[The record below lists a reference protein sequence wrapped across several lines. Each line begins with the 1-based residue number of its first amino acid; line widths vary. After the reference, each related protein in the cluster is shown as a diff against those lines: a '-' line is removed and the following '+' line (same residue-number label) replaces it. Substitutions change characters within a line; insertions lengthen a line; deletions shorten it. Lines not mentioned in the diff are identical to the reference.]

1 MRYEATVYAHV
12 DSHVYNTAWLDRNF
26 RAESL
31 FKLVALVEQ
40 FLESVQGC
48 EVTMELNDNGTIE
61 HYSKAHWMH
70 SWTNA

>member
-1 MRYEATVYAHV
+1 MRYEANVRAHV
-12 DSHVYNTAWLDRNF
+12 NNHVYNTAWLDRNF
-26 RAESL
+26 RAKSL

>member
-1 MRYEATVYAHV
+1 MRYEATVHARV

-26 RAESL
+26 RTKSL
-31 FKLVALVEQ
+31 FELVALVEQ

>member
-1 MRYEATVYAHV
+1 MRYEANVRARV

-26 RAESL
+26 RAKSL

-48 EVTMELNDNGTIE
+48 EVTMELHDNGTIE
-61 HYSKAHWMH
+61 HYSKAHWTH
-70 SWTNA
+70 SWANA

>member
-1 MRYEATVYAHV
+1 MRYEAIVYAHV
-12 DSHVYNTAWLDRNF
+12 DNHVYNTTCLDRNF

-70 SWTNA
+70 NWANA